1 MTHFHVWTRS
11 GKIFT
16 MQERRFDSRTTA
28 NKAAV
33 RLRSTAADRLVL
45 RCESCP
51 STRPSKRRPPRWA
64 LVARNLA
71 ARFSIDANELRTALV
86 SELAAER
93 ERRLACGPSMN
104 PEGA

>member
-71 ARFSIDANELRTALV
+71 ARFSINANALRTALV
-86 SELAAER
+86 SEAVVTVDALDDAGDLAGVSR
-93 ERRLACGPSMN
+93 S
-104 PEGA
+104 